1 MEIKINRDVLLDGVQ
16 KTLGI
21 VEKRTTMPIL
31 NNVLLKADGNR
42 ITIAATN
49 REISLISDYEAEV
62 IRTGDITLSARK
74 LFEILRELQGDGLHL
89 VLNDSNWI
97 TVTCDK
103 THFRIPGISAED
115 YPKIFEDEEVQF
127 FKIQG
132 DMLLDMIN
140 KTFFAMSTE
149 ETRINLNGAL
159 LETERMDGHLLVKM
173 VATDGHRLAL
183 SSVDT
188 VLENFLPL
196 EKGVIIPRKGIME
209 IRKILESDAGE
220 VEIAIKKGFCI
231 LRKGNV
237 VLKISLIDA
246 EYPDYRRVISLEEGV
261 SIELE
266 REQFLRSLRR
276 MGVMSSEKY
285 SGVRIKIQENK
296 IFLNSNNPDVGEA
309 SDEIDI
315 PAGNQEFEV
324 GYNVRYLID
333 AVEAISEKTVVME
346 LRDGLKPG
354 TIRPGKGVG
363 YLCVVMPL
371 KM

>member
-1 MEIKINRDVLLDGVQ
+1 MEIKIKRDVLLDGIQ

-21 VEKRTTMPIL
+21 VEKRSTLPIL
-31 NNVLLKADGNR
+31 NNVLLKAAGNR

-49 REISLISDYEAEV
+49 REISLISSYEAEV
-62 IRTGDITLSARK
+62 LRPGEITLYARK
-74 LFEILRELQGDGLHL
+74 LFEILRELQGEDLHAA
-89 VLNDSNWI
+89 LNDSNWI
-97 TVTCDK
+97 NLTCDK
-103 THFRIPGISAED
+103 THFKIPGISAEEF
-115 YPKIFEDEEVQF
+115 PKIFEDEEVLF
-127 FKIQG
+127 FKIKG
-132 DMLLDMIN
+132 DILLDMIH

-149 ETRINLNGAL
+149 ENRINLNGAL
-159 LETERMDGHLLVKM
+159 LETEKLDGHLMVKM

-188 VLENFLPL
+188 VLEDFLPQ

-209 IRKILESDAGE
+209 LRKILESDPGE
-220 VEIAIKKGFCI
+220 VELAIKKGFCI
-231 LRKGNV
+231 LRKGHV
-237 VLKISLIDA
+237 ILKISLIDA

-261 SIELE
+261 TIELD
-266 REQFLRSLRR
+266 REQLMRSLRR

-285 SGVRIKIQENK
+285 SGVRIKIHENK
-296 IFLNSNNPDVGEA
+296 IYLNSNNPDVGEA

-315 PAGNQEFEV
+315 PVESREFEV

-333 AVEAISEKTVVME
+333 AVEAISEKTVALE

-354 TIRPGKGVG
+354 TVRPGKGRG